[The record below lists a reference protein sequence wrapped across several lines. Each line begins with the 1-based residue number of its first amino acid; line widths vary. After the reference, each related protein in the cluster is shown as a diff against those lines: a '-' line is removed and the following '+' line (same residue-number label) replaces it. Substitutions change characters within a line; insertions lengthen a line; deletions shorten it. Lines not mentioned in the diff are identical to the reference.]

1 MTPFP
6 ELLTPA
12 EVAAVLKV
20 STDTVMRKFSKVAG
34 VIDLGTP
41 TGMHK
46 RRYRTIRIPRSVL
59 ERFMTDN
66 RIK

>member
-1 MTPFP
+1 MTPFT

-12 EVAAVLKV
+12 EVASVLKV

-41 TGMHK
+41 EGRFK
-46 RRYRTIRIPRSVL
+46 RQYRTLRIPRSVL
-59 ERFMTDN
+59 ERFIAEN